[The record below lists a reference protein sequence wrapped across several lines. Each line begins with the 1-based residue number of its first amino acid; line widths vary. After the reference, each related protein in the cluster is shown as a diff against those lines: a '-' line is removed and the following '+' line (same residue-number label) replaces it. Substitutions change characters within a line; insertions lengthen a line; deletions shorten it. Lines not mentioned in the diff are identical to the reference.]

1 MALAPEQVV
10 KDGILLLDKPLGIS
24 SNRALQQAKRL
35 LGLKKAGHTGSLD
48 PLASGLL
55 PLCFGEATKFSQ
67 FLLDAD
73 KVYRATF
80 RLGVSTT
87 TGDAE
92 GEVLNTRSVRLVE
105 DVLHRAMASLRGEI
119 LQVPPMYSALK
130 HQGRPLYE
138 LAREGIEIIRE
149 PRRVRIHRFDLL
161 AMGEDTLD
169 VEVACSKGTYIRSL
183 AVDLGEILGCG
194 AHVSALR
201 RLASGPFR
209 IEQALT
215 LDELALAGPA
225 AAGMLLAVDQV
236 LSHLPA
242 VFLDEAEARAIVL
255 GQKLRQPGGET
266 FSGAVRLYGPDK
278 VFLGLGE
285 AAGEGRIA
293 PRRLLQ
299 QISCCGNKG
308 PHVQ

>member
-1 MALAPEQVV
+1 MAFSAGVRV

-24 SNRALQQAKRL
+24 SNRALQQAKRI

-48 PLASGLL
+48 PLATGLL

-73 KVYRATF
+73 KVYRASF
-80 RLGVSTT
+80 RLGVSTS

-92 GEVLNTRSVRLVE
+92 GDVLNTRPVQLDE
-105 DVLHRAMASLRGEI
+105 DALHQALASLRGEI
-119 LQVPPMYSALK
+119 SQVPPMYSALK

-138 LAREGIEIIRE
+138 LARDGIEIVRE

-161 AMGEDTLD
+161 STSEDTLV
-169 VEVACSKGTYIRSL
+169 VEVSCSKGTYIRSL
-183 AVDLGEILGCG
+183 AMDLGEILGCG

-215 LDELALAGPA
+215 LDELAGAELDAG
-225 AAGMLLAVDQV
+225 GILLAVDQV

-242 VFLDEAEARAIVL
+242 MFLDEARARAIVL
-255 GQKLRQPGGET
+255 GQKIQQSGGET
-266 FSGAVRLYGPDK
+266 FSGPVRLYGPDK
-278 VFLGLGE
+278 AFLGLGE
-285 AAGEGRIA
+285 AVGEARIA

-299 QISCCGNKG
+299 QISCCGNSG